1 MFRLFLTCML
11 ACASALAQTAPASP
25 QTSSTPPVASVP
37 RQVFHPENVGPNTV
51 VVEIQGICSPL
62 SDGTVTQSPC
72 VTQITKSQFNAM
84 VAAVHTPMPTT
95 AAQRNYAEGYIQLLA
110 LADAA
115 EKAGMEKDPQFIELM
130 KIVRIRTL
138 AEAYRYVL
146 EDKANNPS
154 QADVEAFYKQNSAK
168 YEQIRA
174 ERVIIP
180 RVSRAHPVAATPAEA
195 AKKVTDLANQIRE
208 RAIKGEDMTI
218 LQADVYKALAL
229 PAPPNTD
236 LGSRRRGTLPPA
248 IEAQLFSMKPGEV
261 TKVLEEPS
269 GFTIY
274 RLRTHD
280 VPSLDSIRT
289 EALRDMHQQYVAT
302 TTKATTDR
310 VHTNLNLD
318 FFTPFAAF
326 KGPVP
331 THPAHLE
338 PPVQA
343 PVAAGTKAPE
353 ASPSPVAPP
362 KQ

>member
-11 ACASALAQTAPASP
+11 ACASAMAQAAPP
-25 QTSSTPPVASVP
+25 QTSSAAPVAPAP
-37 RQVFHPENVGPNTV
+37 RQVFHPENVGPDTV

-62 SDGTVTQSPC
+62 SDGTVTQTPC
-72 VTQITKSQFNAM
+72 VTKITKSQFNAM
-84 VAAVHTPMPTT
+84 VASVHTPMPTT
-95 AAQRNYAEGYIQLLA
+95 ATQRNFAESYIQLLA

-115 EKAGMEKDPQFIELM
+115 EKAGLEKDPQFIELM

-154 QADVEAFYKQNSAK
+154 QEDVEAFYKQNSSK
-168 YEQIRA
+168 FEQIRA

-180 RVSRAHPVAATPAEA
+180 RVTRAHPVAATPAEA

-208 RAIKGEDMTI
+208 RAVKGEDMTI

-236 LGSRRRGTLPPA
+236 LGSRRRGTLPPG
-248 IEAQLFSMKPGEV
+248 IEAQLFAMKPGEV
-261 TKVLEEPS
+261 TKVLEEPA

-280 VPSLDSIRT
+280 TPSLDSVRT
-289 EALRDMHQQYVAT
+289 ELLRDMHQQYVAT
-302 TTKATTDR
+302 TTKAAADR
-310 VHTNLNLD
+310 VRTNLNLD
-318 FFTPFAAF
+318 FFTPFTAF

-338 PPVQA
+338 PPV
-343 PVAAGTKAPE
+343 AAGTKAPV

-362 KQ
+362 KR